1 MNNINSLRCHLLI
14 LNSTD
19 LKNSVMAKKFNLKW
33 KDFQSNVTN
42 TFKTL
47 RTFDHFYDVTLV
59 SDDQQQVS
67 AHKVVL
73 ASSSEYF
80 KNILTSNKH
89 AHPMLCLN
97 GVKNVDLKNILDFL
111 YNGEIQMYQDNL
123 DNFLDIAQRF
133 QIEGLLQV
141 PRIEENC
148 EEPEHLREDALTE
161 NENTVAVEGSQQV
174 PWIEENCTK
183 PEPLTEKANENMVA
197 VVDKFGKEMKVKMSN
212 GRVIA
217 TEFINENTAELD
229 YKIEKMI
236 ERLSDGTYQCT
247 TCGKVSREKHHM
259 KDHAE
264 YHVGMKFPCKYCG
277 KSYKTRKSI
286 KDHVHKTCLKISKT
300 LEPKKHN
307 KPTYPPLN
315 TSNNPSPN
323 TPLYLLST
331 PSQSTPPLPLYL
343 ISK

>member
-1 MNNINSLRCHLLI
+1 
-14 LNSTD
+14 
-19 LKNSVMAKKFNLKW
+19 MAKKFNLKW

-47 RTFDHFYDVTLV
+47 RIFEHFYDVTLV

-73 ASSSEYF
+73 ASSSEFF

-89 AHPMLCLN
+89 DHPLLCLN

-111 YNGEIQMYQDNL
+111 YNGEIQLYQDNL

-141 PRIEENC
+141 PMIEENS
-148 EEPEHLREDALTE
+148 EESEHLREDTISE
-161 NENTVAVEGSQQV
+161 NENIVAVDGSLQL
-174 PWIEENCTK
+174 PRIKENCAK
-183 PEPLTEKANENMVA
+183 PEQLREKANENLVA
-197 VVDKFGKEMKVKMSN
+197 VVDKFGKDMKVKKSN
-212 GRVIA
+212 GRVVP
-217 TEFINENTAELD
+217 TYEFINENTAELD
-229 YKIEKMI
+229 YKIEKII

-259 KDHAE
+259 KEHAE
-264 YHVGMKFPCKYCG
+264 YHIGMRFPCKYCG

-286 KDHVHKTCLKISKT
+286 KDHVHKTCLKTKT
-300 LEPKKHN
+300 LEPTKKHI

-315 TSNNPSPN
+315 TSYNPSPN